1 MTDISVIIPTYKPG
15 DYIWQCLD
23 SLKEQTLAHDQYELI
38 IIVNGCNE
46 PYHSQI
52 AAHLSAWPKALTVTV
67 IQTDQGGVSNARNI
81 GIDRACGRYVSFVDD
96 DDWVSPTYLEGLLSV
111 CHGDDAMAIANVI
124 NLDERT
130 GQMRSDWLSACY
142 NRNAKSPER
151 ATLMSCRSFLSAACC
166 KLTARKAIGD
176 YRFNTHYKQG
186 EDSLFNAEMS
196 HRLKQFGVAP
206 QESIYY
212 RRLRQTSAAR
222 SRSLWSITRDNAVL
236 AMKFTTT
243 YLKGLRHYS
252 FLFFANRVIACA
264 WATVREYL
272 RIIKPNI

>member
-1 MTDISVIIPTYKPG
+1 MDISVIIPTYKPG

-23 SLKEQTLAHDQYELI
+23 SLKDQTLAHERYELI

-52 AAHLSAWPKALTVTV
+52 TTYLAAWPKALKVTV
-67 IQTDQGGVSNARNI
+67 IQTDQGGVSNARNM

-111 CHGDDAMAIANVI
+111 CHGDDAMAIANVK

-130 GQMRSDWLSACY
+130 GQMRDDWLSASY
-142 NRNAKSPER
+142 KKNAKKPER

-176 YRFNTHYKQG
+176 YRFDTRYKQG
-186 EDSLFNAEMS
+186 EDSLFNAMMS
-196 HRLKQFGVAP
+196 HRLKQFGVAS
-206 QESIYY
+206 QECIYY

-222 SRSLWSITRDNAVL
+222 SRSLWSITRDNAAL
-236 AMKFTTT
+236 AMIFTTT
-243 YLKGLRHYS
+243 YLKGIRYYS
-252 FLFFANRVIACA
+252 PLFFATRVLACVK
-264 WATVREYL
+264 ATIREYL
-272 RIIKPNI
+272 RPFKPDI